1 MRPGPNHP
9 RAEECRMAHAIGTNV
24 CIVSWVIDCE
34 TVGGF
39 GLTCTLYPVHA
50 KKCGG
55 GTV

>member
-1 MRPGPNHP
+1 MTQ
-9 RAEECRMAHAIGTNV
+9 AIGTNV